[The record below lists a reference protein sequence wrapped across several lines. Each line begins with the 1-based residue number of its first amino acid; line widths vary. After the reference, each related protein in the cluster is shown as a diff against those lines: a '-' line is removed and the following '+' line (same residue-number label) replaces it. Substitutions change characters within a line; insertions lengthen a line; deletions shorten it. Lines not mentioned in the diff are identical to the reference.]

1 MIISIG
7 SDHAGFELKEALA
20 NHLRARGDEVFDHGT
35 HSNESVDY
43 PDYAQCVAR
52 DVATGTAKFGV
63 LVCGTGI
70 GMTIVANKVRGV
82 RAANCSCEDY
92 ARLSR
97 EHNDANVACFGAR
110 FTTTEDATKWLDT
123 FLSTPFAGGR
133 HARRRILIELMEK
146 KRGKEDETERDDY
159 CCDNDD

>member
-1 MIISIG
+1 MKISIG

-20 NHLRARGDEVFDHGT
+20 NHLRARGDEVFDRGT
-35 HSNESVDY
+35 HSTESVDY
-43 PDYAQCVAR
+43 PDYAKSVAR
-52 DVATGTAKFGV
+52 DIATGTAEFGV

-70 GMTIVANKVRGV
+70 GMTIVANKIRGV

-110 FTTTEDATKWLDT
+110 FTSTEDATKWLDT
-123 FLSTPFAGGR
+123 FLSTPFAAGR
-133 HARRRILIELMEK
+133 HTRRRAQIVQLDAQ
-146 KRGKEDETERDDY
+146 RGKADEAEKGGF
-159 CCDNDD
+159 CASAN